1 MADMHRIPEIKCL
14 VCDTRLN
21 HAADLKD
28 CIPPNPGDLTICLYC
43 HHLMTFQDDLTLR
56 NATQEELKELEDD
69 PQFAEIKAFTDF
81 YKKVVKH

>member
-1 MADMHRIPEIKCL
+1 
-14 VCDTRLN
+14 
-21 HAADLKD
+21 
-28 CIPPNPGDLTICLYC
+28 
-43 HHLMTFQDDLTLR
+43 MTFQDDLTLR